1 MTLRGRGIEIKKL
14 NRKRK
19 EKERKKRKMKKRER
33 EEKKEKR
40 EREKEGERGRT
51 RKLPARPPTE
61 KPNSTT
67 TTHPVAPANYIMI
80 FNGPKS
86 KTRPPKIFG
95 SGISWDGLESS
106 EMA

>member
-1 MTLRGRGIEIKKL
+1 MEKRGEG
-14 NRKRK
+14 
-19 EKERKKRKMKKRER
+19 
-33 EEKKEKR
+33 KKEKR
-40 EREKEGERGRT
+40 EGKKENEKASRPTTDGET
-51 RKLPARPPTE
+51 NVVTI
-61 KPNSTT
+61 
-67 TTHPVAPANYIMI
+67 HPVAPANYIMI

>member
-1 MTLRGRGIEIKKL
+1 
-14 NRKRK
+14 
-19 EKERKKRKMKKRER
+19 MK
-33 EEKKEKR
+33 KR
-40 EREKEGERGRT
+40 EREKEGEKEKAGEKKERG

-61 KPNSTT
+61 KPSAT

-95 SGISWDGLESS
+95 SGISWDGWESS
-106 EMA
+106 EMS

>member
-1 MTLRGRGIEIKKL
+1 MTLRGRGIEVKKL

-33 EEKKEKR
+33 E
-40 EREKEGERGRT
+40 KEGEREREGEKEEERENF
-51 RKLPARPPTE
+51 PPDHRRRN
-61 KPNSTT
+61 PNVVTI
-67 TTHPVAPANYIMI
+67 HPVAPANYIMI

-95 SGISWDGLESS
+95 SGISWGGLESS
-106 EMA
+106 EMS